1 MVPARVT
8 SDFQEAL
15 VLVEEVEEVPGCG
28 EFSDADNK
36 DSESLRAEARKT
48 SEEEFGNRS
57 ETENSL
63 GEIDGD

>member
-1 MVPARVT
+1 MVPARAA

-15 VLVEEVEEVPGCG
+15 VLVEEVEEVPGCS
-28 EFSDADNK
+28 EFSNADNQ
-36 DSESLRAEARKT
+36 DSEGLRAKACKT

-57 ETENSL
+57 ETEDSL